1 MMYSMKKILMIV
13 VLVFL
18 IFGYYSS
25 VLANNLTCRDDK
37 NNKVINIFYDQDK
50 IEAVGKTFKNVLIFG
65 NGISAEYSKW
75 KSLFLGFG
83 KVLDESW
90 KINLEFSKPK
100 SASIIK
106 FKYENGEP
114 EQLSES
120 LYLCQ

>member
-50 IEAVGKTFKNVLIFG
+50 IKVGGKTFTNVLIFG

-75 KSLFLGFG
+75 KSSFLGFG

-114 EQLSES
+114 KQLSES
-120 LYLCQ
+120 IYLC

>member
-1 MMYSMKKILMIV
+1 MYSMKKILMIV

-50 IEAVGKTFKNVLIFG
+50 IEAEGKTFTNVLIFG
-65 NGISAEYSKW
+65 NGISAEYSRW

-120 LYLCQ
+120 LYLC

>member
-1 MMYSMKKILMIV
+1 MKEFLAIV
-13 VLVFL
+13 ITGFL
-18 IFGYYSS
+18 IFGDYNS
-25 VLANNLTCRDDK
+25 VLANNLICRDDK

>member
-1 MMYSMKKILMIV
+1 MKDFLTIVILG
-13 VLVFL
+13 LL
-18 IFGYYSS
+18 ILNNYYP
-25 VLANNLTCRDDK
+25 VLANNMTCKDDK
-37 NNKVINIFYDQDK
+37 NNKVITIFYDQNK
-50 IEAVGKTFKNVLIFG
+50 VEALGKTFTNVLVFG
-65 NGISAEYSKW
+65 NGISAEYSTW

-106 FKYENGEP
+106 FKNKNGKS

-120 LYLCQ
+120 LYLCQN

>member
-1 MMYSMKKILMIV
+1 MKN
-13 VLVFL
+13 FL
-18 IFGYYSS
+18 GIIIFGIVLFINLNS

-37 NNKVINIFYDQDK
+37 NNKVVNIFYNQDK
-50 IEAVGKTFKNVLIFG
+50 VEALNKTFTNVLIFG
-65 NGISAEYSKW
+65 NGISAEYFKW

-90 KINLEFSKPK
+90 KINLEFSIPK

-106 FKYENGEP
+106 FKYKNGKL

-120 LYLCQ
+120 LYLC

>member
-1 MMYSMKKILMIV
+1 MKVYIYVEIRGRSV
-13 VLVFL
+13 ARCPRPRYL
-18 IFGYYSS
+18 I
-25 VLANNLTCRDDK
+25 
-37 NNKVINIFYDQDK
+37 NKVITIFYDQDK
-50 IEAVGKTFKNVLIFG
+50 VEALGKTFTNVLVFG
-65 NGISAEYSKW
+65 NGISAEYSTW

-106 FKYENGEP
+106 FKNKKGKS

-120 LYLCQ
+120 LYLC

>member
-1 MMYSMKKILMIV
+1 MKKLLAIV

-18 IFGYYSS
+18 FFNNYNS
-25 VLANNLTCRDDK
+25 VLAKNLSCRDA
-37 NNKVINIFYDQDK
+37 NNKAINIFYDQDK
-50 IEAVGKTFKNVLIFG
+50 IETVGKTFTNVLIFG
-65 NGISAEYSKW
+65 NGISAEYYNW

-114 EQLSES
+114 KQLSES

>member
-1 MMYSMKKILMIV
+1 MKNF
-13 VLVFL
+13 FL
-18 IFGYYSS
+18 IVILGLLIISYHYS
-25 VLANNLTCRDDK
+25 VLANNLTCKDDK
-37 NNKVINIFYDQDK
+37 NNKVITIFYDQNK
-50 IEAVGKTFKNVLIFG
+50 VEALGKTFKNVLVFG

-106 FKYENGEP
+106 YKYENGEFKL
-114 EQLSES
+114 LSES
-120 LYLCQ
+120 SYLCQ

>member
-1 MMYSMKKILMIV
+1 MKKLLAFG
-13 VLVFL
+13 VLGFL
-18 IFGYYSS
+18 IFGDYNL

-37 NNKVINIFYDQDK
+37 NNKVISIFYDQDK
-50 IEAVGKTFKNVLIFG
+50 IEVEGKKFTNVLIFG

-83 KVLDESW
+83 KVLEESW

-106 FKYENGEP
+106 FKYNNGKS

-120 LYLCQ
+120 LYLC

>member
-1 MMYSMKKILMIV
+1 MKKLFAIL

-18 IFGYYSS
+18 IFGDYNL
-25 VLANNLTCRDDK
+25 VTANNLSCRDE
-37 NNKVINIFYDQDK
+37 NNKAINIFYNQDK
-50 IEAVGKTFKNVLIFG
+50 IEAVGKTFTNVLIFG
-65 NGISAEYSKW
+65 NGISAEYSNW

-114 EQLSES
+114 KQLSES
-120 LYLCQ
+120 IYLC